1 MEKNGTKCTKNL
13 GLINNKINRKYNN
26 VNNKYRVLVINQ
38 GFVLLIKVSA
48 KNKSEAL
55 LNPLLLIH
63 ANVSDFIILVYLKKN
78 LTADAT

>member
-1 MEKNGTKCTKNL
+1 V
-13 GLINNKINRKYNN
+13 Y
-26 VNNKYRVLVINQ
+26 NKYRVLVINQ

-63 ANVSDFIILVYLKKN
+63 ANVSDFIILVYLKKISQRTQPKTSKPN
-78 LTADAT
+78 LKKPNKQEI